1 MVYLVYDKRTKLTK
15 IGRTS
20 NIKARMNNLKCANPF
35 IVLVY
40 FTDKISEKELH
51 EKYFSKRVKLEWF
64 DLSLSDYIEIIGK
77 KYGLP
82 KSIYYKKNIKEIEK
96 ITYPIISIKSEKTV
110 IRYTFE
116 PYFCGYFQEGKWHDN
131 NGKQLKEKY
140 YNGRVCIDYNKK
152 RYGINKLRKY
162 AKRNEIN
169 IDILP
174 F

>member
-77 KYGLP
+77 KSGLP

-96 ITYPIISIKSEKTV
+96 ISK
-110 IRYTFE
+110 
-116 PYFCGYFQEGKWHDN
+116 N
-131 NGKQLKEKY
+131 
-140 YNGRVCIDYNKK
+140 
-152 RYGINKLRKY
+152 RK
-162 AKRNEIN
+162 
-169 IDILP
+169 
-174 F
+174 